1 MLKRL
6 ELTDP
11 KSCLNKASPDEP
23 IFTLRAKDPLA
34 AMAVRHWATMAYAAH
49 EPEKLKNAM
58 DTANEMD
65 KWREHHFPPTPQTVD
80 RAA

>member
-11 KSCLNKASPDEP
+11 KSCFNKASPDEP
-23 IFTLRAKDPLA
+23 IFTLRAKDPIA

-49 EPEKLKNAM
+49 EPGKLKDAM
-58 DTANEMD
+58 DLANAMD
-65 KWREHHFPPTPQTVD
+65 KWREHHLPPQPEVAD